1 MYILEEG
8 FAYLIKDDKA
18 FKVNFSLDG
27 KMQVSEDDFIEVKDQ
42 KSYSYD
48 EMYKKLN
55 IKYFIEQ
62 KKNEIN
68 ANINAN
74 EEMKE
79 MFSKLEEKD
88 ELIEKLEKKIKELS
102 LQYEDLINQY
112 KTKEETEED
121 NSNSNVEV
129 EKEIKEEVEEPI
141 KEVLNKNKPLN
152 KGNKNKKKR

>member
-1 MYILEEG
+1 MFVIQEG

-48 EMYKKLN
+48 EMYRKLN

-62 KKNEIN
+62 KQNEIN
-68 ANINAN
+68 ANKNET

-88 ELIEKLEKKIKELS
+88 KIIEKLEKEIKELS
-102 LQYEDLINQY
+102 LQYEELINQN
-112 KTKEETEED
+112 KTKEEAKED
-121 NSNSNVEV
+121 NSNSNNEV
-129 EKEIKEEVEEPI
+129 GEQTKEETGEPI
-141 KEVLNKNKPLN
+141 KEVSNKNKPLN
-152 KGNKNKKKR
+152 KGN